1 MTDKQVQ
8 EGFDEVY
15 NRFWRKYRD
24 NIPGP
29 HSEEWERLH
38 TYSVV
43 LQKKYPFL
51 SQREQPERRE
61 QPARQEQQEQ
71 PERQE

>member
-38 TYSVV
+38 TDSVV
-43 LQKKYPFL
+43 LQKKSPFL
-51 SQREQPERRE
+51 SQTVVKMEIELDERMRGRG
-61 QPARQEQQEQ
+61 Q
-71 PERQE
+71 

>member
-51 SQREQPERRE
+51 SETVVKMEIELDERMRKRC
-61 QPARQEQQEQ
+61 QKKS
-71 PERQE
+71 

>member
-38 TYSVV
+38 TYSGV

-51 SQREQPERRE
+51 SQTVVKMEIELDERMRGRG
-61 QPARQEQQEQ
+61 Q
-71 PERQE
+71 